1 VKFADFPRLDADTRV
16 AAARD
21 QVSAELDGEAVILS
35 LDQGVYYGLNTV
47 GAFVWGLMDQART
60 VAELRDA
67 VVDAYEVDPPTAE
80 RDLLELLADMAARG
94 LVQVQPP
101 A

>member
-1 VKFADFPRLDADTRV
+1 VKFADPPRLDAETRV
-16 AAARD
+16 VAAPD
-21 QVSAELDGEAVILS
+21 QVSCELDGEAVILS

-47 GAFVWGLMDQART
+47 GAFAWTLLEHPRT

-67 VVDAYEVDPPTAE
+67 VVEAYEVDAPTAE

-94 LVQVQPP
+94 LVQVHP
-101 A
+101 AE